1 MQSRTAIVCFFAIG
15 LFATEA
21 SPFVRDRNPHAFVLA
36 GERIRFDANLMPQFT
51 DKQIHE
57 SAEATRAGLAK
68 WASTDHGRR
77 FIARFNRDE
86 YEVLI
91 TENWMEEGIGRAP
104 QPGLATLV
112 AASDHSKIKA
122 YDLILNPTFNIPRS
136 VTNIY
141 PSRQPATPADQ
152 MAAAWAGEMLH
163 IYFYSNGISLPHHQR
178 ADFQQEWHLM
188 AAELGLPNM
197 PHADDDED

>member
-1 MQSRTAIVCFFAIG
+1 MQMRTTIAWLCAIG

-21 SPFVRDRNPHAFVLA
+21 SPFIRDRNPRAFVLA
-36 GERIRFDANLMPQFT
+36 GERIRFDSNLKPQFT
-51 DKQIHE
+51 ANQTRE

-68 WASTDHGRR
+68 WASTEHGRR

-91 TENWMEEGIGRAP
+91 SENWTEEGIGRAP
-104 QPGLATLV
+104 QPGLATL
-112 AASDHSKIKA
+112 AAAGDHSKIKA
-122 YDLILNPTFNIPRS
+122 YDLILNPTFNIPQT
-136 VTNIY
+136 VVNVY

-197 PHADDDED
+197 PHADDDDE